1 MLSQYLLSDFNISF
15 RLCLFM
21 NVAVRLC
28 FQASFYHS
36 VTNIKFSAGV
46 AIQVVMFN
54 VGEKFRKFSD
64 LMR

>member
-1 MLSQYLLSDFNISF
+1 
-15 RLCLFM
+15 M